1 MVIADLTALAVDA
14 AQKASDV
21 ILEYYYRSDIV
32 KIKNDGSPL
41 TLADIKSHQIICK
54 SLKVSNIPVISEE
67 SERNSNSSDIYWLID
82 PLDGTKD
89 FLAKNNEFVVN
100 IALIKNQVPV
110 LGVILA
116 PALKEIYVGMSGSAG
131 WFKKNDV
138 CINFDQ
144 YNISEGCRMAVSRF
158 HDTNDVYLFAQENNI
173 VKTIPIGSALKYGRL
188 AIAEVDV
195 FPRLVGSSEWDTAAG
210 QAVLESAGGKI
221 LDWSTGLPLRYG
233 KKNFRN
239 PRLLAIRAPY
249 SFHDFKLK
257 IYKPELL

>member
-1 MVIADLTALAVDA
+1 MHPHINPYLLYEVMDETSFKPIFENLLQEKVLFKFTNGIDDLGMCKLLLHKHRDA
-14 AQKASDV
+14 HKLYIGGFAIDTKQAG
-21 ILEYYYRSDIV
+21 
-32 KIKNDGSPL
+32 KNYGC
-41 TLADIKSHQIICK
+41 TMMQEII
-54 SLKVSNIPVISEE
+54 
-67 SERNSNSSDIYWLID
+67 
-82 PLDGTKD
+82 
-89 FLAKNNEFVVN
+89 
-100 IALIKNQVPV
+100 
-110 LGVILA
+110 
-116 PALKEIYVGMSGSAG
+116 
-131 WFKKNDV
+131 
-138 CINFDQ
+138 
-144 YNISEGCRMAVSRF
+144 
-158 HDTNDVYLFAQENNI
+158 LFAKENNI